1 MLAWRRTSLNA
12 LKRAFMIPTVGALVG
27 GVVFF
32 FMGFNHPYALMS
44 LTLSTFVALTI
55 FQEFFKGARARGSS
69 LGENFAEA
77 LVNLT
82 LRNTRR
88 YGGYVVHFGIV
99 LLFVGFAGQAFNIDV
114 QEEVGI
120 GDTMTLNQY
129 TLRVEN
135 LQSVDL
141 PNYNTRKAVVGLYEN
156 GEKVAVMYPEQRFY
170 WASEQQTT
178 EPSIRATLR
187 EDLYVVFAGVSR
199 DGTRVILQVYLNP
212 LVMWVWIGS
221 IVLGLGTMI
230 AMLPNKR
237 TSPSKRKTPV
247 RSEKTEDVRKVHA

>member
-1 MLAWRRTSLNA
+1 MDFPGIPMVIMPRPWRCC
-12 LKRAFMIPTVGALVG
+12 IP
-27 GVVFF
+27 
-32 FMGFNHPYALMS
+32 
-44 LTLSTFVALTI
+44 
-55 FQEFFKGARARGSS
+55 
-69 LGENFAEA
+69 
-77 LVNLT
+77 
-82 LRNTRR
+82 
-88 YGGYVVHFGIV
+88 
-99 LLFVGFAGQAFNIDV
+99 GQAFNIDV

-178 EPSIRATLR
+178 EPSIRATLK

-221 IVLGLGTMI
+221 IVLGVGTMI

-237 TSPSKRKTPV
+237 TSPSKRKPPA
-247 RSEKTEDVRKVHA
+247 RSEKTEDVEKVHA